1 MKKTNQIEKIPN
13 NRIIVIDD
21 DSDIWEAY
29 KAILA
34 PEQLEGKFTAQK
46 KMEELIADP
55 GLTDLPGQE
64 NFDVSFAS
72 QGQEG
77 LQLVEKSLQENRP
90 FAIAFI
96 DVRMPPGW
104 DGMETAVQIRA
115 IDPDIEI
122 VIVTAYADRSRDEIA
137 QAVNPPHKLLYLRKP
152 FDLDEL
158 KQITLSLCEKW
169 KIFRIEERQRKE
181 LSTIL
186 TTTPAAIFTTDMQ
199 RRITSWNPA
208 AELITGYG
216 AEEVIG
222 RPCIFQKISNE
233 SICLKCNPDSV
244 EAQSGHN
251 VELTFLDKGGKPK
264 IISINASPRKDRDN
278 ETIGM
283 VESFWDITLRK
294 EVEEALHESEER
306 FRSLVETTS
315 DWVWE
320 IDRGGRFTYCSPV
333 CEDLY
338 GYLPEELLGQS
349 LFDALTAPDVVKE
362 FKKQFQ
368 QSFEN
373 FQGFNGVE
381 RQVIT
386 KDGKIIFVE
395 SSATPV
401 TDGKDKIVG
410 YHGIDRNVSERKKME
425 AEKSMLEE
433 RYHHGQKLEALG
445 TLAGG
450 IAHDFNNILTP
461 IIGYA
466 QLGELHLKK
475 NEHDKIQ
482 ECFDIIIK
490 SASSAAELTKQIL
503 VYSRQ
508 QVLDTRRI
516 NVSKVVENMGK
527 MLNRLIRE
535 DIELEYNLE
544 SDLWFTKADTGRL
557 GQVLINLIVNAKDA
571 IKENGRIVITTRNES
586 VPVSDPLLDSE
597 RNFFSGDFVLMT
609 VSDTGSGIDKNTQD
623 RIFDPFFTTKPTG
636 KGTGIGLSTVFGI
649 VKQHGGKI
657 ILESQPGHGTTVMIY
672 LPKEGEYKPSDKKK
686 EKTADLQ
693 QGDEVILIVEDSK
706 EVLDA
711 ISTGLKNFGYK
722 VVEAS
727 GSEEAIRIIDEYHE
741 KIDMLITDVVMPGL
755 SGKAVAETFR
765 VKFDNLP
772 ILFISGHTSEIAP
785 HDLHDLQRTFF
796 MQKPFSPSQLAARIR
811 AILDG
816 VEDADTS
823 TDRHMDDDTRTG
835 GSKRI

>member
-1 MKKTNQIEKIPN
+1 MKKNNPIEKISN

-21 DSDIWEAY
+21 DPDVWEAY

-34 PEQLEGKFTAQK
+34 PQQLEGKFTAQK
-46 KMEELIADP
+46 KMEELVADA
-55 GLTDLPGQE
+55 GLAGLSDQK

-77 LQLVEKSLQENRP
+77 LQIVEKSLQEDRP

-137 QAVNPPHKLLYLRKP
+137 KAVNPPHKLLYLRKP

-158 KQITLSLCEKW
+158 KQIALSLCEKW

-208 AELITGYG
+208 AEKVTGYS
-216 AEEVIG
+216 AEEVVG
-222 RPCIFQKISNE
+222 NPCIFKDIANE
-233 SICLKCNPDSV
+233 SLCRKCSPGSV
-244 EAQSGHN
+244 AAQSDHN
-251 VELTFLDKGGKPK
+251 TELTFLDKGGKQRT
-264 IISINASPRKDRDN
+264 ISLNASPLKDRDN
-278 ETIGM
+278 KIIGM

-294 EVEEALHESEER
+294 EFEEALHESEES

-315 DWVWE
+315 DWVWQVDSE
-320 IDRGGRFTYCSPV
+320 SRFTYCSPV

-338 GYLPEELLGQS
+338 GYMPEELLGQS
-349 LFDALTAPDVVKE
+349 LFDTLVAPDSVEE

-368 QSFEN
+368 QNLGTSSG
-373 FQGFNGVE
+373 FQGVE

-386 KDGKIIFVE
+386 KDGKTIFVE
-395 SSATPV
+395 SSATPI
-401 TDGKDKIVG
+401 TDDEAKIAG
-410 YHGIDRNVSERKKME
+410 YHGIDRDISDRKKME
-425 AEKSMLEE
+425 AEKSMMEE
-433 RYHHGQKLEALG
+433 HYHQGQKLEALG

-475 NEHDKIQ
+475 DQHDKIQ
-482 ECFDIIIK
+482 ECFDIIIE
-490 SASSAAELTKQIL
+490 SASSAADLTKQIL
-503 VYSRQ
+503 AYSRQ
-508 QVLDTRRI
+508 QVLDTRRV
-516 NVSKVVENMGK
+516 NVSLVVENMGK

-535 DIELEYNLE
+535 DIELEYDLAR
-544 SDLWFTKADTGRL
+544 DLWFTKADTGRL
-557 GQVLINLIVNAKDA
+557 GQVLINLIVNSKDA
-571 IKENGRIVITTRNES
+571 IKGSGRIAITTRNES
-586 VPVSDPLLDSE
+586 IPESGPLLDAE
-597 RNFFSGDFVLMT
+597 KNFFSGDFVLMA
-609 VSDTGSGIDKNTQD
+609 VSDTGAGIDEKNQE

-636 KGTGIGLSTVFGI
+636 QGTGIGLSTVFGI
-649 VKQHGGKI
+649 VKQHAGHI
-657 ILESQPGHGTTVMIY
+657 ILKSQPGQGTTIMIC
-672 LPKEGEYKPSDKKK
+672 LPKEGEYKPRDEKKK
-686 EKTADLQ
+686 MAVDLQ
-693 QGDEVILIVEDSK
+693 QGNETILLVEDSK

-711 ISTGLKNFGYK
+711 ISTGLKIFGYK
-722 VVEAS
+722 VIEAS
-727 GSEEAIRIIDEYHE
+727 GSEKAIRMIHELDE

-765 VKFDNLP
+765 IKFDNLP
-772 ILFISGHTSEIAP
+772 VLFISGHTSEIAP
-785 HDLHDLQRTFF
+785 HDLHDLQRTSF
-796 MQKPFSPSQLAARIR
+796 MQKPFSPSQLAARVR

-816 VEDADTS
+816 TEDADAS
-823 TDRHMDDDTRTG
+823 PEAYLE
-835 GSKRI
+835 

>member
-1 MKKTNQIEKIPN
+1 MKTNNQIEITSN

-21 DSDIWEAY
+21 DPDIWEAY

-34 PEQLEGKFTAQK
+34 PQQLKEKFTAQK
-46 KMEELIADP
+46 KMEELVADAN
-55 GLTDLPGQE
+55 LRSLPDQE

-72 QGQEG
+72 QGREG
-77 LQLVEKSLQENRP
+77 LQLVEKSLEENKP

-122 VIVTAYADRSRDEIA
+122 VIVTAYADRSREEIA

-208 AELITGYG
+208 AEQVTGYG

-222 RPCIFQKISNE
+222 HPCIFQEIGNGPF
-233 SICLKCNPDSV
+233 CGKCGPGSAGD
-244 EAQSGHN
+244 QSGHN
-251 VELTFLDKGGKPK
+251 VELTFLDKGGKQRA
-264 IISINASPRKDRDN
+264 ISLNASPLKDRDN
-278 ETIGM
+278 EIVGM

-294 EVEEALHESEER
+294 EAEEALHESEER
-306 FRSLVETTS
+306 FRSVVETTS

-320 IDRGGRFTYCSPV
+320 IDSEGRFTYCSPV

-349 LFDALTAPDVVKE
+349 LFDTLTAPDAVKE

-368 QSFEN
+368 QSLEN
-373 FQGFNGVE
+373 FRGFLGVE
-381 RQVIT
+381 RQVAT
-386 KDGKIIFVE
+386 KDGKIIYVE

-401 TDGKDKIVG
+401 TGGKDKIVG
-410 YHGIDRNVSERKKME
+410 YHGIDRDISERKKME
-425 AEKSMLEE
+425 AEKAILEE

-466 QLGELHLKK
+466 QLGELRLKK
-475 NEHDKIQ
+475 DEHDKVQ

-490 SASSAAELTKQIL
+490 SASSAADLTKQIL
-503 VYSRQ
+503 AYSRQ

-516 NVSKVVENMGK
+516 NISSVVENMGK

-535 DIELEYNLE
+535 DIELEYNLAK
-544 SDLWFTKADTGRL
+544 DLWFTKADTGRL
-557 GQVLINLIVNAKDA
+557 GQVLINLVVNAKDA
-571 IKENGRIVITTRNES
+571 IKESGCITVTTRNES
-586 VPVSDPLLDSE
+586 IPESDPLLDSE
-597 RNFFSGDFVLMT
+597 RNTFSGDFVLMT
-609 VSDTGSGIDKNTQD
+609 VSDTGAGIDKKTQD

-649 VKQHGGKI
+649 VKQHNGHI
-657 ILESQPGHGTTVMIY
+657 ILESQPGQGTTALIY
-672 LPKEGEYKPSDKKK
+672 LPKEGGHKPSDEKK
-686 EKTADLQ
+686 EKTVDLQ
-693 QGDEVILIVEDSK
+693 QGNEALLLVEDSK
-706 EVLDA
+706 EVLEA
-711 ISTGLKNFGYK
+711 ISTGLKVFGYK
-722 VVEAS
+722 VIEAN
-727 GSEEAIRIIDEYHE
+727 GSEKAIRMIHEFDE

-755 SGKAVAETFR
+755 SGKDVAETFR
-765 VKFDNLP
+765 IKFDSLP

-796 MQKPFSPSQLAARIR
+796 MQKPFSPSQLAARVR

-816 VEDADTS
+816 TED
-823 TDRHMDDDTRTG
+823 TDASPDVHMDNNPGSG
-835 GSKRI
+835 G

>member
-1 MKKTNQIEKIPN
+1 MKTNNQIEITSDK
-13 NRIIVIDD
+13 RIIVIDD
-21 DSDIWEAY
+21 DLDVWEAY

-34 PEQLEGKFTAQK
+34 PQQLEGKFAAQK
-46 KMEELIADP
+46 KMEELVADA
-55 GLTDLPGQE
+55 GLTALSDRE

-77 LQLVEKSLQENRP
+77 LQLVEESLQGNKP

-104 DGMETAVQIRA
+104 DGMETAVEIRA

-158 KQITLSLCEKW
+158 KQIALSLCEKW

-208 AELITGYG
+208 AEQVTGYS
-216 AEEVIG
+216 AEEVMG
-222 RPCIFQKISNE
+222 QPCIFQEIGNE
-233 SICLKCNPDSV
+233 SLCRICSQGSV
-244 EAQSGHN
+244 SFQSGHN
-251 VELTFLDKGGKPK
+251 VELTFLDKGGKPRT
-264 IISINASPRKDRDN
+264 ISLNASPLKDRDN
-278 ETIGM
+278 EIIGM

-320 IDRGGRFTYCSPV
+320 IDSEGRFTYCSPV

-349 LFDALTAPDVVKE
+349 LFDMLTAPGAVKE
-362 FKKQFQ
+362 FKKQFLQ
-368 QSFEN
+368 FLKN
-373 FQGFNGVE
+373 FQGFQGVE
-381 RQVIT
+381 RQVTT
-386 KDGKIIFVE
+386 KAGKIIFVE

-401 TDGKDKIVG
+401 TGGKDRIVG
-410 YHGIDRNVSERKKME
+410 YHGIDRNISERKKME

-475 NEHDKIQ
+475 DEHDKIQ
-482 ECFDIIIK
+482 ECFDIIIE
-490 SASSAAELTKQIL
+490 SASSAADLTKQIL
-503 VYSRQ
+503 AYSRQ

-516 NVSKVVENMGK
+516 NVSSVVEDMGK

-535 DIELEYNLE
+535 DIELEYNLAR
-544 SDLWFTKADTGRL
+544 DLWFTKADTGRL
-557 GQVLINLIVNAKDA
+557 GQVLINLVVNAKDA
-571 IKENGRIVITTRNES
+571 IKESGRIVITTRNES
-586 VPVSDPLLDSE
+586 IPESGPLLDSQ

-609 VSDTGSGIDKNTQD
+609 VSDTGAGIDKKMQD

-649 VKQHGGKI
+649 VKQHDGHI
-657 ILESQPGHGTTVMIY
+657 ILESQPGLGTTILIY
-672 LPKEGEYKPSDKKK
+672 LPKEGEHKTSDEEK
-686 EKTADLQ
+686 EKSVDLQ
-693 QGDEVILIVEDSK
+693 QGNEVLLLVEDSK
-706 EVLDA
+706 EVLDV
-711 ISTGLKNFGYK
+711 ISSGLKIFGYR
-722 VVEAS
+722 VIEAG
-727 GSEEAIRIIDEYHE
+727 GSEKAIRMIHEADE

-765 VKFDNLP
+765 IKFDNQP

-785 HDLHDLQRTFF
+785 HDLHDLQRTYF
-796 MQKPFSPSQLAARIR
+796 MQKPFSPSQLAVRVR

-816 VEDADTS
+816 AEDPDVSSDA
-823 TDRHMDDDTRTG
+823 HMDKDQSSEG
-835 GSKRI
+835 

>member
-1 MKKTNQIEKIPN
+1 MKKINQIEKIPN

-21 DSDIWEAY
+21 DPDVWEAY

-34 PEQLEGKFTAQK
+34 PQQLEGKFTAQK
-46 KMEELIADP
+46 KMEELVADA
-55 GLTDLPGQE
+55 GLTGLSEQE
-64 NFDVSFAS
+64 NFNVSFAS

-77 LQLVEKSLQENRP
+77 LQLVEKSLQENKP

-158 KQITLSLCEKW
+158 KQIALSLCEKW

-208 AELITGYG
+208 AEQITGYSS
-216 AEEVIG
+216 AEVMG
-222 RPCIFQKISNE
+222 RPCIFQEISNE
-233 SICLKCNPDSV
+233 SICRKCNPGSV
-244 EAQSGHN
+244 DVQSGHN
-251 VELTFLDKGGKPK
+251 TELTFLDKGGNPK
-264 IISINASPRKDRDN
+264 TISINASQLKNRDN
-278 ETIGM
+278 EIVGM

-320 IDRGGRFTYCSPV
+320 IDSAGRFTYCSPV

-338 GYLPEELLGQS
+338 GVLPEELFGQS
-349 LFDALTAPDVVKE
+349 LFDTLTAPDTVSE

-373 FQGFNGVE
+373 LHGFQGVE

-386 KDGKIIFVE
+386 KDGKTIFVE
-395 SSATPV
+395 CSATPV

-410 YHGIDRNVSERKKME
+410 YHGIDRDISERKKME

-475 NEHDKIQ
+475 NKLDKIQ
-482 ECFDIIIK
+482 ECFDIIIE
-490 SASSAAELTKQIL
+490 SASSAADLTKQIL
-503 VYSRQ
+503 AYSRQ

-516 NVSKVVENMGK
+516 NVSSVVENMGK

-544 SDLWFTKADTGRL
+544 KDLWFTKADTGRL

-571 IKENGRIVITTRNES
+571 IKESGRIFVATRNES
-586 VPVSDPLLDSE
+586 IPESDPLLDSE

-609 VSDTGSGIDKNTQD
+609 VSDTGTGIDKNTLD

-649 VKQHGGKI
+649 VKQHCGHI
-657 ILESQPGHGTTVMIY
+657 ILKSQPGQGTTVMIY
-672 LPKEGEYKPSDKKK
+672 LPKEGEYKPSDEKK
-686 EKTADLQ
+686 EKSVDLQ
-693 QGDEVILIVEDSK
+693 QGSEVILIVEDSK
-706 EVLDA
+706 EVLNA
-711 ISTGLKNFGYK
+711 IATGLKIFGYK
-722 VVEAS
+722 VIEAS
-727 GSEEAIRIIDEYHE
+727 GSEKAIRIIHEYDE

-755 SGKAVAETFR
+755 SGKVVAETFR
-765 VKFDNLP
+765 IKFDNLP

-796 MQKPFSPSQLAARIR
+796 MQKPFSPSQLAARVR

-816 VEDADTS
+816 SEDAGVSPDAHL
-823 TDRHMDDDTRTG
+823 DNDA
-835 GSKRI
+835 GSGM